1 MCVCLYTER
10 KSRDDQRL
18 FSFPQ
23 KYEEEIQNMEKLIS
37 NLNKEIENKEIHIT
51 NFQRLIN
58 SKNDENE
65 VLKEKFLNNEDGLK
79 FENAELYNQNSL
91 MKKEIQNLKE
101 ILIDLD
107 RKLKK
112 KSSPIKEEEEK
123 INSKSERGE
132 KKNEVLKY

>member
-1 MCVCLYTER
+1 MAKNRFNLKQNLE
-10 KSRDDQRL
+10 
-18 FSFPQ
+18 

-91 MKKEIQNLKE
+91 MKKENQNLKE

>member
-1 MCVCLYTER
+1 M
-10 KSRDDQRL
+10 
-18 FSFPQ
+18 
-23 KYEEEIQNMEKLIS
+23 
-37 NLNKEIENKEIHIT
+37 
-51 NFQRLIN
+51 IN

-91 MKKEIQNLKE
+91 MKKENQNLKE

>member
-1 MCVCLYTER
+1 
-10 KSRDDQRL
+10 
-18 FSFPQ
+18 
-23 KYEEEIQNMEKLIS
+23 
-37 NLNKEIENKEIHIT
+37 
-51 NFQRLIN
+51 
-58 SKNDENE
+58 
-65 VLKEKFLNNEDGLK
+65 
-79 FENAELYNQNSL
+79 

>member
-1 MCVCLYTER
+1 MAKNRFNLKQNLE
-10 KSRDDQRL
+10 
-18 FSFPQ
+18 

>member
-1 MCVCLYTER
+1 MAKNRFNLKQNLE
-10 KSRDDQRL
+10 
-18 FSFPQ
+18 

-91 MKKEIQNLKE
+91 MKKENQNLKE

-132 KKNEVLKY
+132 KINEVLKY